1 MNRKL
6 LAPVFACLLTTLLP
20 TQAGVRLARVPE
32 LVRLPAT
39 AGSNLLLE
47 VEADGGATDV
57 WLGTDLASR
66 DRVVLT
72 AAGERRWQL
81 NLADPRVAAMLPA
94 GRDGG
99 ELFVFATIGGAT
111 KQSAAIVWSR
121 ATNQDGKVRCL
132 VRPTAGPTTTVE
144 NGNFAWLDAAKLDR
158 IELQGAAG
166 RQSAAVARIDGLE
179 LPLQR
184 RSEGDL
190 WVLDGNAAL
199 RERLRDATTLEIEA
213 RLGAVS
219 AVFHF
224 AVVPQK
230 LELGT
235 GDAKVVVPQRR
246 RAAVPGS
253 NGWLVVHVGDITM
266 GGTLLHVTT
275 ADGQSVVAEQWLHE
289 RDFVELP
296 LAGERYVL
304 VVDDLVNLLVGDDR
318 AELHVQPAAG
328 FVPDRIGQLVR
339 AVGASE
345 DTFLREGKEYTGA
358 MAQQFLVARLGSHR
372 GAPVTLEEFVHTL
385 ASTSSR
391 TGEPYQVRTKD
402 GATVTMEEWLRSA
415 LAALLAK
422 ERADRK

>member
-1 MNRKL
+1 MHRKL
-6 LAPVFACLLTTLLP
+6 LAPVSACLLTTLLP

-32 LVRLPAT
+32 TVQLPAT

-47 VEADGGATDV
+47 VEADATEV

-66 DRVVLT
+66 DRVALT
-72 AAGERRWQL
+72 AAGERHWQL

-99 ELFVFATIGGAT
+99 ELFVFATIGGAM
-111 KQSAAIVWSR
+111 KQSAAIVWCR
-121 ATNQDGKVRCL
+121 ATTQDGKVRCL
-132 VRPTAGPTTTVE
+132 VRPTVGPSTTVE

-184 RSEGDL
+184 RSAGDL

-213 RLGAVS
+213 RLGATS

-230 LELGT
+230 LDLGT
-235 GDAKVVVPQRR
+235 GDARLVVPQRR

-339 AVGASE
+339 AVGKSQ
-345 DTFLREGKEYTGA
+345 DTFLREGKEYTGE
-358 MAQQFLVARLGSHR
+358 MAEQFLVAKLGSHR
-372 GAPVTLEEFVHTL
+372 GPPVTLEEFLGTM
-385 ASTSSR
+385 ASRSSK
-391 TGEPYQVRTKD
+391 TGQAYEVRRKD
-402 GATVTMEEWLRSA
+402 GTTVTMEQWLRSA
-415 LAALLAK
+415 LGELTAK
-422 ERADRK
+422 DRPAGK